1 MSKRRL
7 LWGFARKYPVLMFFS
22 VAFGFTG
29 ALFAG
34 IGTTLLVPV
43 ILRVVG
49 QDALLKDGPPLLQ
62 ALFSPFNSLPEQY
75 QSIAMA
81 GAVIVAIALKNLT
94 AFLGLYTSNKL
105 QRGLASDLRM
115 SGCQMLLDV
124 DLSYHAK
131 TRAGDITNRLG
142 AESNRV
148 ASTISNIIKLL
159 MKLLSITVF
168 AVLLITISWQLTII
182 VTALLSTVVIL
193 NQWFVKRARI
203 LGQQLSIASR
213 DYSRG
218 LLDMLLGM
226 ALVRTSAMEAVE
238 FKKLKSLIKNLENR
252 QLMSQLNG
260 SAVGPV
266 TELASI
272 TCLMSIVI
280 ISRFVFEDIE
290 ALSAVLLTYLVILFR
305 LLPLLSEL
313 NSLRSNISNTLPSV
327 EIIEDFLSRTNK
339 PFMKAGNI
347 GFPAQLEQ
355 GIHFDNIRFAYE
367 GADDLTLKGIELY
380 LPKGTTLALV
390 GGSGAGKSTL
400 ADLLPRFADP
410 SGGKITVD
418 GVDLRDFALGTVRRA
433 MGIVSQDTF
442 LFNTSVRDNITYGT
456 PGSTEEELY
465 DAARRANALEFIEQ
479 LPRGFDTPIGDRGV
493 MLSGGQRQR
502 LAIARAL
509 ISKPTILILDEATS
523 ALDTVSERLVQE
535 AIENLSRDRTSL
547 VIAHRLSTVQN
558 ADQIAVMEKG
568 KVVEVGT
575 HGQLLAKNGHYAK
588 LYRMQFAAESQQLV
602 TANET
607 FNRTSYELRSR
618 LNVTIGALQLLVED
632 WLDSPEEAQEL
643 IEQSYKSSI
652 RMLSTMELFEDSL
665 QMQKSLYRKGGKS
678 SNVVTP
684 KLAARYETFTKTSY
698 DVRGR
703 LNAMIG
709 GLRFV
714 MDDLADSGDERMLML
729 KQTYDAALYI
739 FDTFERLES
748 AGNKVQ

>member
-7 LWGFARKYPVLMFFS
+7 LWGFARKYPALMFLS
-22 VAFGFTG
+22 VVFGFTG

-34 IGTTLLVPV
+34 VGTTLLVPV

-49 QDALLKDGPPLLQ
+49 QDALLKDGPPILQ
-62 ALFSPFNSLPEQY
+62 ALFSPFNALPEEY
-75 QSIAMA
+75 QPIAMA
-81 GAVIVAIALKNLT
+81 GAVIVVIALKNLT
-94 AFLGLYTSNKL
+94 GFLGLYTSSKL
-105 QRGLASDLRM
+105 QRGLAADLRL

-124 DLSYHAK
+124 DLSYHAR
-131 TRAGDITNRLG
+131 TRTGDITNKLG

-148 ASTISNIIKLL
+148 ASTISSMIKLF

-168 AVLLITISWQLTII
+168 IVLLISISWQLTII
-182 VTALLSTVVIL
+182 VALLLSTVVVL
-193 NQWFVKRARI
+193 NQWFVTRART
-203 LGQQLSIASR
+203 LGQQLSVASR

-226 ALVRTSAMEAVE
+226 ALVRTSAMEKTE
-238 FKKLKSLIKNLENR
+238 LQKIKSFVQNLEDR
-252 QLMSQLNG
+252 QLMSQFN
-260 SAVGPV
+260 SAAVGPV
-266 TELASI
+266 TEIASI

-280 ISRFVFEDIE
+280 ISQFIFKDIE

-305 LLPLLSEL
+305 LLPQLSEL
-313 NSLRSNISNTLPSV
+313 NSLRSSVANTLPSV
-327 EIIEDFLSRTNK
+327 DIIEDFLSRTNK
-339 PFMKAGNI
+339 PFMRAGDRP
-347 GFPAQLEQ
+347 FPDHLEQ

-367 GADDLTLKGIELY
+367 GADDLTLKGIELF

-442 LFNTSVRDNITYGT
+442 LFNTSVRENIAYGT
-456 PGSTEEELY
+456 AGATEEELY

-493 MLSGGQRQR
+493 MLSGAQRQR

-535 AIENLSRDRTSL
+535 AIENLSRDRTTL
-547 VIAHRLSTVQN
+547 VIAHRLSTIQN

-568 KVVEVGT
+568 KVIEVGS

-607 FNRTSYELRSR
+607 FNRTSYEIRSR

-665 QMQKSLYRKGGKS
+665 QMQKALYRKGNKGG
-678 SNVVTP
+678 NAVTP
-684 KLAARYETFTKTSY
+684 KLTARYETFTKTSY

-703 LNAMIG
+703 LNTMIG
-709 GLRFV
+709 SLRFV
-714 MDDLADSGDERMLML
+714 VDDLADSAEERVSML
-729 KQTYDAALYI
+729 KQTYDSALYI
-739 FDTFERLES
+739 FDTFETLES
-748 AGNKVQ
+748 AGNQV